1 MDYRILGRTG
11 LRVSVISM
19 GSWQLSGPLDVDGQA
34 DGFPDIGR
42 DAAIRLIQAC
52 NDLGINFI
60 DSAEIY
66 GDGEGEQRI
75 GEAIKG
81 KRDRW
86 IVSTKFGLRCTD
98 TGNRLE
104 DASPAVIRPSLER
117 SLRRLQSDYV
127 DLYLYHSP
135 PTARSILEGKRVL
148 DALKQ
153 EGKIRF
159 YGISTD
165 DFQVLSQ
172 MVSCD
177 AVEVAMF
184 AQSLIVHPSKMLNL
198 VKTHNLGRVVRG
210 ALAAGQLSGKYF
222 HHPPQISEQDF
233 RSAVSIPWKKYAFY
247 ERFLPE
253 NVSMTAFALRYLLD
267 FDTTHTII
275 LGGKSLANYQEA
287 FKALA
292 LPALEPDIHRAM
304 EQIRRKQA
312 LKELAKKMLRPVGRP
327 IKGLLRFFTAS
338 LRT

>member
-11 LRVSVISM
+11 LRVSVIGM
-19 GSWQLSGPLDVDGQA
+19 GSWQLSGPLDVNGQA

-42 DAAIRLIQAC
+42 DAVIQLIQAC
-52 NDLGINFI
+52 GDLGINFI

-75 GEAIKG
+75 GEAVKG

-86 IVSTKFGLRCTD
+86 IVSTKFGLRRTEA
-98 TGNRLE
+98 GNRLE
-104 DASPAVIRPSLER
+104 DASPVVIRSSLER

-135 PTARSILEGKRVL
+135 PDACSILEGKRVL

-165 DFQVLSQ
+165 DRQVLNQ

-184 AQSLIVHPSKMLNL
+184 AQSLIVHPTNMLDL
-198 VKTHNLGRVVRG
+198 VKIHNLGRVVRG
-210 ALAAGQLSGKYF
+210 SLAAGQLSGKYF
-222 HHPPQISEQDF
+222 HQTPQISAQDF
-233 RSAVSIPWKKYAFY
+233 RSAVTMPWSKYAFY
-247 ERFLPE
+247 EKFLPPG
-253 NVSMTAFALRYLLD
+253 VSMTAFALRYLLD

-275 LGGKSLANYQEA
+275 LGGKSLENYQEA
-287 FKALA
+287 LKALA
-292 LPALEPDIHRAM
+292 LPALNPETHKTLRQVQQRLA
-304 EQIRRKQA
+304 Q
-312 LKELAKKMLRPVGRP
+312 KEFAKKMLRPIGRP
-327 IKGLLRFFTAS
+327 IKNWLRSVTALS
-338 LRT
+338 K